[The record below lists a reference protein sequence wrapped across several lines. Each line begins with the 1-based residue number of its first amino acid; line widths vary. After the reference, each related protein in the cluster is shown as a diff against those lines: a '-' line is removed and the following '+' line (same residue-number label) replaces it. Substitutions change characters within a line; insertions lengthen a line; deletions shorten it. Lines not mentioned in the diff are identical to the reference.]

1 MMQNDAKWYKN
12 LEELLHV
19 GKNEKLKDKITLYVK
34 PSGCYELKVRSGM
47 GKEDNDRTAAI
58 AGENN
63 NRK

>member
-1 MMQNDAKWYKN
+1 
-12 LEELLHV
+12 LHV

-47 GKEDNDRTAAI
+47 RKEDNDRTAAI